1 MYAYRIALFL
11 HLVALILAAGAT
23 AVTKLAAGRRARART
38 IGELL
43 EWHGTLMAASKLFP
57 IALLVFLLT
66 GGYMLSVSRI
76 AVWSTGFIV
85 AGLLG
90 VALLFASGTFLGIKG
105 NALKRV
111 LEKLAAEGRDRPA
124 PRMAPPMLVAIL
136 PVVNTGI
143 ALSVVFDMV
152 TKPASIPVALAIV
165 LVGVVLS
172 LGGALSGQRA
182 AARASALNAQQAGDA
197 SRAA

>member
-23 AVTKLAAGRRARART
+23 AVTKLAAGRQARART

-66 GGYMLSVSRI
+66 GGYMLSISRI

-105 NALKRV
+105 NAFKQV
-111 LEKLAAEGRDRPA
+111 LEKIAAEGRDRLA
-124 PRMAPPMLVAIL
+124 PRMVPPTLVAIL
-136 PVVNTGI
+136 PIVNTGI

-165 LVGVVLS
+165 LVGVLLS
-172 LGGALSGQRA
+172 LGGALMGLRA
-182 AARASALNAQQAGDA
+182 AARASALSVQQSGDA